1 VPLSPPPVVFYGASG
16 YAVALRDLID
26 GWDPQPLA
34 RVVAY
39 IDDFRGDGGEAIDG
53 VPIVSFAT
61 WRASLRDIPIFV
73 IIGSPSARRTLVERV
88 SGAGGRF
95 ASFYRIASPI
105 ARDVVVGEG
114 TMILPYASIGASTVL
129 GRHVHVMPLVSI
141 DAECT
146 IGDFTTLCPSSTV
159 YGRVVVEDGVF
170 IGVGAR
176 IVNDSDG
183 ILTVGAGT
191 RCSTPA
197 RPARRTISSPRC
209 GRRRSSRGSGTATG
223 CTRTLLA

>member
-1 VPLSPPPVVFYGASG
+1 MPLTPPPVVLYGASG

-26 GWDPQPLA
+26 AWQPQPLA
-34 RVVAY
+34 TAVAY
-39 IDDFRGDGGEAIDG
+39 IDDFRGDGGESIDG

-73 IIGSPSARRTLVERV
+73 IIGSPSARRALVERV
-88 SGAGGRF
+88 SEAGGRF
-95 ASFYRIASPI
+95 ASLYRIAGPI

-114 TMILPYASIGASTVL
+114 TMILPYASIGAAAVL

-141 DAECT
+141 DAQCR

-159 YGRVVVEDGVF
+159 YGRVVVEDGAF

-183 ILTVGAGT
+183 LLTIGAGAMISAGAVVTHSVGAG
-191 RCSTPA
+191 RKVAGNPA
-197 RPARRTISSPRC
+197 QEL
-209 GRRRSSRGSGTATG
+209 RSLAAERG
-223 CTRTLLA
+223 L

>member
-1 VPLSPPPVVFYGASG
+1 MVFYGASG
-16 YAVALRDLID
+16 YAVALRDLLD
-26 GWDPQPLA
+26 RWEPQPPA
-34 RVVAY
+34 AVVAY
-39 IDDFRGDGGEAIDG
+39 IDDFRGDAGVAIDD
-53 VPIVSFAT
+53 VPIVSFPT

-95 ASFYRIASPI
+95 ASFYRIESPI

-141 DAECT
+141 DANCR

-176 IVNDSDG
+176 IVNESDD
-183 ILTVGAGT
+183 ILTVGAGAVISAGAVVT
-191 RCSTPA
+191 HSVGAGLRLAGNPA
-197 RPARRTISSPRC
+197 QELRSLAV
-209 GRRRSSRGSGTATG
+209 GRRG
-223 CTRTLLA
+223 

>member
-1 VPLSPPPVVFYGASG
+1 MPLTPPPVVLYGASG

-26 GWDPQPLA
+26 AWQPQPLA
-34 RVVAY
+34 MAVAY

-61 WRASLRDIPIFV
+61 WQTSLRDIPIFV

-88 SGAGGRF
+88 SEAGGSLRL
-95 ASFYRIASPI
+95 ALPHRRPI

-141 DAECT
+141 DAECR

-159 YGRVVVEDGVF
+159 YGRVVVEDGALSASVR
-170 IGVGAR
+170 A
-176 IVNDSDG
+176 S
-183 ILTVGAGT
+183 
-191 RCSTPA
+191 STIP
-197 RPARRTISSPRC
+197 
-209 GRRRSSRGSGTATG
+209 TAS
-223 CTRTLLA
+223 

>member
-1 VPLSPPPVVFYGASG
+1 MPLSPPPVVFYGASG
-16 YAVALRDLID
+16 YAVALRALIEE
-26 GWDPQPLA
+26 WEPQPLA

-53 VPIVSFAT
+53 VPIVSFAA
-61 WRASLRDIPIFV
+61 WRASQHDIPIFV

-88 SGAGGRF
+88 TTAGGRF
-95 ASFYRIASPI
+95 ASFYRIESPI

-141 DAECT
+141 DAQCT
-146 IGDFTTLCPSSTV
+146 IGDYVTLCPSSTV
-159 YGRVVVEDGVF
+159 YGRVVVEDDVF

-176 IVNDSDG
+176 IVNESDG
-183 ILTVGAGT
+183 ILMVGTGATITAGAVVT
-191 RCSTPA
+191 QSVRAGQKLTGNPA
-197 RPARRTISSPRC
+197 QELRSLAAGRRT
-209 GRRRSSRGSGTATG
+209 
-223 CTRTLLA
+223 

>member
-1 VPLSPPPVVFYGASG
+1 VPLNPPPVAFYGASG

-26 GWDPQPLA
+26 RWEPQPLA
-34 RVVAY
+34 TVVAY
-39 IDDFRGDGGEAIDG
+39 IDDFRGDGGETIDG

-73 IIGSPSARRTLVERV
+73 IIGRPSARRTLVECV
-88 SGAGGRF
+88 SEAGGRF
-95 ASFYRIASPI
+95 ASFYRVASPI

-114 TMILPYASIGASTVL
+114 TMILPYATIGASTVL

-146 IGDFTTLCPSSTV
+146 IGDFTTLCPSSTIH
-159 YGRVVVEDGVF
+159 GRVVIEEGVF

-176 IVNDSDG
+176 IVNDCDD
-183 ILTVGAGT
+183 ILTVGAGAMISAGAVVT
-191 RCSTPA
+191 HSVGTGQKLAGNPA
-197 RPARRTISSPRC
+197 QELRSLAAGRRT
-209 GRRRSSRGSGTATG
+209 
-223 CTRTLLA
+223 

>member
-1 VPLSPPPVVFYGASG
+1 VPLSPPQVVLYGASG

-26 GWDPQPLA
+26 GWEPQPLA
-34 RVVAY
+34 TVVAY
-39 IDDFRGDGGEAIDG
+39 IDDFRGDDGEAIDG
-53 VPIVSFAT
+53 VPIVSFGT

-88 SGAGGRF
+88 SGADGRF
-95 ASFYRIASPI
+95 ASFYRVASPI

-114 TMILPYASIGASTVL
+114 TMILPYATIGASTVL

-176 IVNDSDG
+176 IVNESDEP
-183 ILTVGAGT
+183 LTVGAGAMISAGAIVT
-191 RCSTPA
+191 RSVGAGQKLAGNPA
-197 RPARRTISSPRC
+197 QELRSLATGRRT
-209 GRRRSSRGSGTATG
+209 
-223 CTRTLLA
+223 